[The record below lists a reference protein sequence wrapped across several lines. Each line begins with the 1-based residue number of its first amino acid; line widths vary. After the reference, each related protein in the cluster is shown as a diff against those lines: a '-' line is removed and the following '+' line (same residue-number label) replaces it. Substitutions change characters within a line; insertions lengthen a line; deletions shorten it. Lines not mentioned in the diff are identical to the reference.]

1 MTTSFNDN
9 YVNINV
15 NINNIN
21 NTIEIKGT
29 LKNASSYKNKKLIA
43 PNTYDKI
50 ASYSGSYI
58 PFPNFDIA
66 TENTKNSYEIPNNGS
81 IETVFSYPNSYYSED
96 GYTKIKS
103 PIILI
108 IDDLKMIYE
117 LEDKYPLKTIRD
129 RVRGDPSF
137 YALKDVLLPVAT
149 AEETMYNYMYAKFKY
164 NIA

>member
-1 MTTSFNDN
+1 MRTSFNDN
-9 YVNINV
+9 YININV
-15 NINNIN
+15 NINDIN

-29 LKNASSYKNKKLIA
+29 LKNASYYKNKKLIA

-50 ASYSGSYI
+50 GSYSGSYI
-58 PFPNFDIA
+58 PFPNFEIA
-66 TENTKNSYEIPNNGS
+66 TENTKNSFDISNNGS
-81 IETVFSYPNSYYSED
+81 IDTTFIYPNSYYSED

-108 IDDLKMIYE
+108 IDDIKMIYE
-117 LEDKYPLKTIRD
+117 LPDQFPLKSIRD

-149 AEETMYNYMYAKFKY
+149 AEETMYNYMHSKFKY